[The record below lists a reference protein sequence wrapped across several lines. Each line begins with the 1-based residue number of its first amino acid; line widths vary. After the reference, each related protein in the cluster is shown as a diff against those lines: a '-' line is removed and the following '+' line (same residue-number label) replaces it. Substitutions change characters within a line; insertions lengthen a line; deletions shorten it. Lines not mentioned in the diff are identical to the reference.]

1 MKNFAVFFNPN
12 YINNNSV
19 FDLLKKLHNTK
30 ELNFYKFKEQNGF
43 IPDFIEEMK
52 KSTKLDYILSFGG
65 DGTFLRAVHF
75 SLKSQTPL
83 LGVNLGKL
91 GFLADSSLEELEK
104 SIDDLK
110 KNKFKIQERLL
121 LNVVVKRKNK
131 TVLTDIALND
141 AVIYKGQ
148 TPRLFDIKFTS
159 NQRFVVDTRCDGI
172 IVATPTGS
180 TAYSLSAGGPLL
192 SPVMDAII
200 VAPLNPH
207 ILSVRPMVFP
217 AQDKLEFFIQ
227 DSHEQGVLQLDGRN
241 AIELDRGD
249 DIIVTKANSKVKV
262 IKLTNKTFYQILR
275 KKFHMGRK

>member
-12 YINNNSV
+12 YINNKTV

-30 ELNFYKFKEQNGF
+30 EINFYKFKEQNGF
-43 IPDFIEEMK
+43 LPDFIEEVK
-52 KSTKLDYILSFGG
+52 KNTKLDYILSFGG

-75 SLKSQTPL
+75 SLQSQTPI

-110 KNKFKIQERLL
+110 NNKFKIQERLL

-131 TVLTDIALND
+131 IILTDIALND

-217 AQDKLEFFIQ
+217 AQDKLEFCIQ
-227 DSHEQGVLQLDGRN
+227 DSHEQGILQLDGRN

-249 DIIVTKANSKVKV
+249 DIIVTKANKKVKV

>member
-1 MKNFAVFFNPN
+1 MKNFGVFFNPAF
-12 YINNNSV
+12 NSNHQI
-19 FDLLKKLHNTK
+19 FKLLKKLHKTNG
-30 ELNFYKFKEQNGF
+30 LSFYKLKEQNGF
-43 IPDFIEEMK
+43 LPEFIKE
-52 KSTKLDYILSFGG
+52 LDENIDLDCILSFGG

-75 SLKSQTPL
+75 SLKAQTPL

-110 KNKFKIQERLL
+110 SNRFKIQERLL
-121 LNVVVKRKNK
+121 LKVILKRKGK
-131 TVLTDIALND
+131 AVFSDRALND
-141 AVIYKGQ
+141 IVIYKGQ
-148 TPRLFDIKFTS
+148 TPRLIDIKFTS
-159 NQRFVVDTRCDGI
+159 NQRLVVDTRCDGI

-207 ILSVRPMVFP
+207 ILSVRPMVFS
-217 AQDKLEFFIQ
+217 ANDKLEFVVQ
-227 DSHEQGVLQLDGRN
+227 ESHEQGVLQLDGRN
-241 AIELDRGD
+241 AIELDTND
-249 DIIVTKANSKVKV
+249 EIIVTKASKKVKV

>member
-1 MKNFAVFFNPN
+1 MKNFAVYFNPD
-12 YINNNSV
+12 YINNKQV
-19 FDLLKKLHNTK
+19 FDLLQKLNKTK
-30 ELNFYKFKEQNGF
+30 DLKFYKFVEQNGF
-43 IPDFIEEMK
+43 LPNFIEQMTK
-52 KSTKLDYILSFGG
+52 KTHLDYILSFGG

-75 SLKSQTPL
+75 SLRLQIPL

-104 SIDDLK
+104 STDDLIN
-110 KNKFKIQERLL
+110 NKFKIQERLL
-121 LNVVVKRKNK
+121 LNVTVKRNNK
-131 TVLTDIALND
+131 IILNDIALND

-148 TPRLFDIKFTS
+148 TPRLFNIKFTS
-159 NQRFVVDTRCDGI
+159 NQRLVVDTRCDGI

-180 TAYSLSAGGPLL
+180 TAYSLSAGGPFL
-192 SPVMDAII
+192 SPVMEAII

-217 AQDKLEFFIQ
+217 ARDKLEFIVQ
-227 DSHEQGVLQLDGRN
+227 ESHEQGVLQLDGKN
-241 AIELDRGD
+241 MIALDRGD
-249 DIIVTKANSKVKV
+249 EIIVTKANKKVKV